1 MTKKQSKT
9 KKGSKNCVSRRN
21 KIQKRGTNS
30 LIGVLKKY
38 IGGKRKTKK
47 FKAKKDSK
55 KRSSRRNKTQAGGA
69 KTESDM
75 LYDVTEKYDNNEDV
89 NQTDKTGKTFL
100 HRASEKGY
108 LTVVN
113 QLLEYPTV
121 DVNKI
126 REKTGKTALH
136 YASKNGHWKVV
147 KSLLTADKINVNI
160 QDKLG
165 KTPLHYASENG
176 DWMVV
181 QILCTANNINVN
193 IRDELGKTPLHYAYH
208 KGDPAV
214 YGELIIAGADKDVVD
229 ITGKKPEYYGII
241 DNDAL
246 IKNILTPGDAINAPD
261 TDNDALLHSHP
272 RTWRQTHPYSKKIS
286 N

>member
-1 MTKKQSKT
+1 M
-9 KKGSKNCVSRRN
+9 
-21 KIQKRGTNS
+21 
-30 LIGVLKKY
+30 
-38 IGGKRKTKK
+38 
-47 FKAKKDSK
+47 
-55 KRSSRRNKTQAGGA
+55 
-69 KTESDM
+69 
-75 LYDVTEKYDNNEDV
+75 
-89 NQTDKTGKTFL
+89 
-100 HRASEKGY
+100 
-108 LTVVN
+108 VN

-261 TDNDALLHSHP
+261 TDNNALLHSYP
-272 RTWRQTHPYSKKIS
+272 RTWRQTHPYSKK
-286 N
+286 